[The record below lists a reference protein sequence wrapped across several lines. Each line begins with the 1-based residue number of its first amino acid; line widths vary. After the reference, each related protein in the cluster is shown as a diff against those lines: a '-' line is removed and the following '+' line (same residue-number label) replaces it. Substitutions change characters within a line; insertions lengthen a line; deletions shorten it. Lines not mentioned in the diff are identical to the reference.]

1 MGGGGGGGLIA
12 TIVVIAVAIA
22 TDGASLAATAEAGAA
37 LDVAAIS
44 AADYAGISGV
54 NALGAEVAASTAAA
68 AAGTAAG
75 VSAGTSAGTSTA
87 GLSAL
92 DAGINAYGSSAG
104 LGTGLTDAALASST
118 LAEGAGYAGGTLAEE
133 EAIRTAIQQQS
144 MNSALSA
151 AGKGAIRGAVM
162 NPKDPLGGAISGGL
176 TGGLGSVASG
186 IGADMGIPDVVTK
199 GATNAVMQLVNTGQI
214 DPTKIAMGAANST
227 IGSYLSDS
235 GVPKDL
241 IPSATQAISATLQG
255 QNINLEKSIQSG
267 IAGTLGNMA
276 GSGAQSLYNDKS
288 SGLISD
294 IVSPL
299 TSGAIKNEF
308 APSGIQAR
316 NISGFGVN
324 APSGL
329 MPTAGLSGSSPKINA
344 ANSLNQFYGTPST
357 PGVETPEGVYKNPY
371 GNPANAPFL
380 AANILKSAEEAPP
393 VDADPNSPLATAN
406 KLYTGLDPKLIDI
419 LNTRGYDVTKPMAQG
434 GTVNMVPGPE
444 GRYYASH
451 PTRGFAVGGAGT
463 GQSDDIPTMLSD
475 GEYVFDADTVAALG
489 DGSSKAGAAVLD
501 KMRQAIRK
509 HKRSAPVNDIPPKA
523 KSPLAYLKGS
533 KHG

>member
-12 TIVVIAVAIA
+12 VIAVVAIA
-22 TDGASLAATAEAGAA
+22 VMTDGASLAATTEAGAVVDGAAVSAGGWVSGESLAQGA
-37 LDVAAIS
+37 LAAFTP
-44 AADYAGISGV
+44 
-54 NALGAEVAASTAAA
+54 EMAAA
-68 AAGTAAG
+68 AALAGTAGATE
-75 VSAGTSAGTSTA
+75 ATAA
-87 GLSAL
+87 GLSAA
-92 DAGINAYGSSAG
+92 DAGMGVY
-104 LGTGLTDAALASST
+104 GTGAGVTDSALASSA
-118 LAEGAGYAGGTLAEE
+118 LGEGAAYGGGTLAEQ
-133 EAIRTAIQQQS
+133 EAINTALQQQS

-162 NPKDPLGGAISGGL
+162 NPKDPLGGAISGGV

-186 IGADMGIPDVVTK
+186 IGADMGLPASVTR

-308 APSGIQAR
+308 APSGVQAR
-316 NISGFGVN
+316 NIAGFGVN

-329 MPTAGLSGSSPKINA
+329 MPTAGLSGASPKINA
-344 ANSLNQFYGTPST
+344 ANSLNQFYGTPTT

-380 AANILKSAEEAPP
+380 AANILKSTEEAPTP
-393 VDADPNSPLATAN
+393 DADPNSPLATAN

-419 LNTRGYDVTKPMAQG
+419 LNTRGYDITKPMAQG

>member
-12 TIVVIAVAIA
+12 VIAVVALAVI
-22 TDGASLAATAEAGAA
+22 TDGASLAATTEAAAVVDGAA
-37 LDVAAIS
+37 VSAGGWVSGESLAQGALAAFTPEM
-44 AADYAGISGV
+44 A
-54 NALGAEVAASTAAA
+54 AASAL
-68 AAGTAAG
+68 AGTAGATE
-75 VSAGTSAGTSTA
+75 ATAA
-87 GLSAL
+87 GLSAAE
-92 DAGINAYGSSAG
+92 AGTGAYGSSAG
-104 LGTGLTDAALASST
+104 VGAGVSDAALASGT
-118 LAEGAGYAGGTLAEE
+118 LAEGAGYAGGTLAEQ

-162 NPKDPLGGAISGGL
+162 NPRDPFSGAVTGAV

-235 GVPKDL
+235 GVPREL

-255 QNINLEKSIQSG
+255 KSIDLTRSLEATAANTAGNILGTVAQNSFDDKNSG
-267 IAGTLGNMA
+267 FV
-276 GSGAQSLYNDKS
+276 K
-288 SGLISD
+288 D

-299 TSGAIKNEF
+299 ASGAIKSEF
-308 APSGIQAR
+308 APSGVQAR
-316 NISGFGVN
+316 NIAGFGVN

-329 MPTAGLSGSSPKINA
+329 MPTAGLSGASPKINA
-344 ANSLNQFYGTPST
+344 ANSLNQFYGTPTT

-380 AANILKSAEEAPP
+380 AANILKSTEEAPTP
-393 VDADPNSPLATAN
+393 DADPNSPLATAN

-419 LNTRGYDVTKPMAQG
+419 LNTRGYDITKPMAQG